1 MRVCALTWGR
11 YGRCQRTR
19 APWRYRGEAAHR
31 RSEQAQRV
39 GAALRPNWT
48 APLPRNHC
56 ACGADGAV
64 AATTMQNHVRT
75 RAPKQRYTNDAHLCM
90 CALEHRHDQVLNVRR
105 AQMYTYL
112 HRYLPGGELFD
123 VIYDTVASADPK
135 DYRCLYCCF

>member
-1 MRVCALTWGR
+1 MEELRIDTLSR
-11 YGRCQRTR
+11 RRR
-19 APWRYRGEAAHR
+19 LER
-31 RSEQAQRV
+31 RSAQTGRPRCP
-39 GAALRPNWT
+39 GITAL
-48 APLPRNHC
+48 
-56 ACGADGAV
+56 AV
-64 AATTMQNHVRT
+64 QTVRLQPTMQNHVRT